1 MPFTLRIAEGAG
13 RGRRFRF
20 EAESV
25 AIGRGTGNDVVL
37 NDAAVSRA
45 HARIERRGVAWVL
58 LDRASA
64 NGTHLN
70 GAALAASAALR
81 DGDRIRV
88 GAVTFEFRAS
98 EGAGAAA
105 PSGSAGWWSRLRPP
119 ARAGVIS
126 GFALVAVAGSGAA
139 SWRTG
144 AVAGAAGGGPP
155 VARPRGESADEAG
168 SAAARVAVERGRRK
182 LEERR
187 IAPRNLY
194 DAWRAF
200 AEARSRLEGLEGAAA
215 LREEAAKAVQQC
227 ERELA
232 EDCRRLLFSAARFDR
247 YGQQDKAQLAWREIL
262 QHFPGDDPAGCRQKA
277 RAALVSAPPDDRG
290 E

>member
-1 MPFTLRIAEGAG
+1 
-13 RGRRFRF
+13 
-20 EAESV
+20 
-25 AIGRGTGNDVVL
+25 
-37 NDAAVSRA
+37 VSRA
-45 HARIERRGVAWVL
+45 HARIERRGAAWVL

-88 GAVTFEFRAS
+88 GAVTFEFRGAKPV
-98 EGAGAAA
+98 AGAAVA
-105 PSGSAGWWSRLRPP
+105 EGAGWWSRLRPP

-139 SWRTG
+139 SWKTEVGMRPG
-144 AVAGAAGGGPP
+144 AVEAVQGAPP
-155 VARPRGESADEAG
+155 ESGVTDPAAM
-168 SAAARVAVERGRRK
+168 AAARAAYERGRRK

-194 DAWRAF
+194 DACTAF
-200 AEARSRLEGLEGAAA
+200 DDARSRLDGSESAAVLRDETARA
-215 LREEAAKAVQQC
+215 LDLC
-227 ERELA
+227 EREHA
-232 EDCRRLLFSAARFDR
+232 AQCRRLLFSAARFER
-247 YGQQDKAQLAWREIL
+247 YGERDKALQAWREIL
-262 QHFPGDDPAGCRQKA
+262 QHFPGDDPAGCRKKA
-277 RAALVSAPPDDRG
+277 RAALIPAQPDDGG